1 MSEAAYRLRDG
12 DMVLYVMP
20 FEDASGKRVVYEQD
34 ALSFDTERHTV
45 PAEQAHRLAS
55 RGCSVQ
61 LAETPAW
68 CDPAAPRNV
77 AVA

>member
-1 MSEAAYRLRDG
+1 MSEAAYHVRVSDTA
-12 DMVLYVMP
+12 LYVMP
-20 FEDASGKRVVYEQD
+20 FGDASGRRVVYEQD
-34 ALSFDTERHTV
+34 AVSFDTEQDTLPV
-45 PAEQAHRLAS
+45 EQAHRLAS

-77 AVA
+77 SVA